1 MVGRRRAKTL
11 ETQENPSQ
19 TPNNEEPQ
27 MLKKDQ
33 KSEYEE
39 TRAKRIQ
46 ENLERMQ
53 KLGILDLSL
62 KLKSSLAPKRTPRNS
77 SDKTPQRSLLIPL
90 SHPPR
95 RSSRLQNVTPVSY
108 TEVKALKKE
117 KAQEFDDILVEEG
130 FKPEIYTE
138 EHEKLLG
145 SCETTWTLFV
155 DGYGKDGKRI
165 YDPVRGLTCHQCRQ
179 KTLGHRTHCSQC
191 RLVQGQFCGD
201 CLYMRYG
208 ENVLE
213 AKNNPNWICPVCR
226 GICNCSLCRQAKGW
240 LPTGSL
246 YRRISSLG
254 YKSVAHY
261 LIQTHRSEADSGK
274 DTANKTPV
282 SAKRS
287 LPFSEIRGLPESK
300 EVSMTNDECRLP
312 EPQAD
317 EKVDGELKGG
327 NGKEMLCKD
336 LMLEMELTIVA
347 DKKKG
352 NVSKDDN
359 AKESVGDNTVAPES
373 GPMLERKLTTVAEPN
388 PMPIESSIVDYKE
401 LERQDEKNLN
411 SKPAH
416 ENVNNE
422 KEMHCKDNEHGHIDV
437 AAEGDMMLGK
447 EHATVA
453 EPSPQIIAERPSQDQ
468 NIESDIV
475 NCGEL
480 EKKNDVNLN
489 SEPAVTV
496 VNRKRKRMI
505 PSESSQECIARR
517 LRSRKKST

>member
-1 MVGRRRAKTL
+1 MVPKRRAKTL
-11 ETQENPSQ
+11 ETQANPSQ
-19 TPNNEEPQ
+19 SANNDEPQ
-27 MLKKDQ
+27 MPKKVQ

-62 KLKSSLAPKRTPRNS
+62 KLKSSLAPKRTSRNS
-77 SDKTPQRSLLIPL
+77 SDKTPQRSLLIHA
-90 SHPPR
+90 SNPR

-108 TEVKALKKE
+108 TEVKVSKKE
-117 KAQEFDDILVEEG
+117 KAQKFDGILVKEG

-138 EHEKLLG
+138 EHDKLLG

-179 KTLGHRTHCSQC
+179 KTLGHRTHCCKC

-213 AKNNPNWICPVCR
+213 ANNNPNWICPVCR

-240 LPTGSL
+240 CPTGLL
-246 YRRISSLG
+246 YRKISSMG

-274 DTANKTPV
+274 DTAKTPV

-287 LPFSEIRGLPESK
+287 LPFSEIQVLPESK
-300 EVSMTNDECRLP
+300 EVSVTNDECGLP

-317 EKVDGELKGG
+317 EKVDDELKGG
-327 NGKEMLCKD
+327 NGKKMLYKD
-336 LMLEMELTIVA
+336 MMLEMKLTTLA
-347 DKKKG
+347 EEKTD
-352 NVSKDDN
+352 NVSKNDN
-359 AKESVGDNTVAPES
+359 EKESVGDNTVAPD
-373 GPMLERKLTTVAEPN
+373 GGLMLESKHPIVAEPN
-388 PMPIESSIVDYKE
+388 QKPTESSIVDYKE
-401 LERQDEKNLN
+401 LERKNESILN
-411 SKPAH
+411 SKPVN
-416 ENVNNE
+416 ENV
-422 KEMHCKDNEHGHIDV
+422 DNEFKGDNGKEIHCGDNGHGDINV
-437 AAEGDMMLGK
+437 ALETDMMLGK
-447 EHATVA
+447 EHATAA
-453 EPSPQIIAERPSQDQ
+453 EPSPQIIEGPNQEQ
-468 NIESDIV
+468 HIESNIV
-475 NCGEL
+475 HCEES
-480 EKKNDVNLN
+480 EKKN
-489 SEPAVTV
+489 E
-496 VNRKRKRMI
+496 
-505 PSESSQECIARR
+505 
-517 LRSRKKST
+517 